1 MINFS
6 STNSVA
12 DLFEAKV
19 KTNPEA
25 IAILNY
31 KGKNYTYKNLQ
42 NKILRLSNFLIS
54 YNIKPSSRVVII
66 SENRSEYLELEM
78 ACEKI

>member
-1 MINFS
+1 MNKNNKLINFS

-19 KTNPEA
+19 KINPEA

-42 NKILRLSNFLIS
+42 NKILRLSNFLTS
-54 YNIKPSSRVVII
+54 YNIKPITKLQVSII
-66 SENRSEYLELEM
+66 INTKL
-78 ACEKI
+78 I